1 MADHNDFKLH
11 VELNVHVE
19 DPEELKIYARDHV
32 QEQIED
38 AEDLAEVLRDME
50 TGPAAA
56 LEAIVEPW
64 RLVDELPG
72 VRDVRAQWW
81 VGEAGDRDAGA
92 LEVPRPAGDP
102 ERSEEEIV
110 NEILGSGDKVS
121 GLDLDRLGY
130 DAHEADPDEK
140 ARSLRSARAVA
151 GAISWSYEI
160 LVEELFEDIR
170 TLADTPG
177 SVARTRRISDLP
189 PLYRTQYGPLFAQ
202 QFLAV
207 TIELGSDMARGFQ
220 SPSCVAQELAL
231 RLVLDGVEMLSD
243 MYPSLE
249 IAGGWRGRVE
259 DSLFE
264 DLDHELLYDP
274 SRDGISDDPAFAH
287 LGIADLDFSA
297 WFTPFTDRTV
307 NPYAGG

>member
-1 MADHNDFKLH
+1 MADHHDFKLH

-19 DPEELKIYARDHV
+19 DPEELQIYARQRV

-38 AEDLAEVLRDME
+38 AEDLAEVLSDME

-64 RLVDELPG
+64 HLIDDFPG

-92 LEVPRPAGDP
+92 SEVPRPAVGP
-102 ERSEEEIV
+102 EKSEEEIV

-130 DAHEADPDEK
+130 DQHEADPDEK

-151 GAISWSYEI
+151 GAISRSYEI
-160 LVEELFEDIR
+160 LVDELFEDIR

-189 PLYRTQYGPLFAQ
+189 PLYRTQYGALFAQ

-249 IAGGWRGRVE
+249 IPGGWRGRVE